1 MSIKII
7 GERLRTLRESVG
19 KTQAFIASEI
29 GTVAQSAIF
38 ATKMVRAMYRTQ
50 FCCGMPTILTYRST
64 TFSGARTSRRANY
77 MTITPKP
84 SMTRRCSSL

>member
-38 ATKMVRAMYRTQ
+38 RYEN
-50 FCCGMPTILTYRST
+50 GMPTILTYRST
-64 TFSGARTSRRANY
+64 IFSGARTSRRANY